1 MATRLSGATW
11 CLVLA
16 SGRLH
21 GELFGEEEEF
31 SFECGGFCTKGSPE
45 VFTVGNESS
54 RTVIR

>member
-31 SFECGGFCTKGSPE
+31 SFECVVVSALRGQLK
-45 VFTVGNESS
+45 SS
-54 RTVIR
+54 QLEMSQAGL